1 MKDRNPEAKLII
13 ATRWAPVSDFYKYVQ
28 DPKQDIITLQPLNEE
43 RRAVL
48 GTGGNFFFREIELF
62 LYFTRFFLSP
72 LLIYTREKNL

>member
-13 ATRWAPVSDFYKYVQ
+13 ATRWAPVSDFYQYVQ

-48 GTGGNFFFREIELF
+48 GMHINTLQK
-62 LYFTRFFLSP
+62 
-72 LLIYTREKNL
+72 KNP

>member
-13 ATRWAPVSDFYKYVQ
+13 ATRWAPVSDFYQYVQ

-48 GTGGNFFFREIELF
+48 GTGGN
-62 LYFTRFFLSP
+62 
-72 LLIYTREKNL
+72 

>member
-13 ATRWAPVSDFYKYVQ
+13 ATRWAPVSDFYQYVQ

-48 GTGGNFFFREIELF
+48 GMNINTLQKKIREIEF
-62 LYFTRFFLSP
+62 HDFFFNLYSCF
-72 LLIYTREKNL
+72 

>member
-48 GTGGNFFFREIELF
+48 GMHINT
-62 LYFTRFFLSP
+62 
-72 LLIYTREKNL
+72 

>member
-13 ATRWAPVSDFYKYVQ
+13 ATRWAPVSDFYQYVQ

-48 GTGGNFFFREIELF
+48 GMHIKIRSKKISRFFFQF
-62 LYFTRFFLSP
+62 L
-72 LLIYTREKNL
+72 IMI